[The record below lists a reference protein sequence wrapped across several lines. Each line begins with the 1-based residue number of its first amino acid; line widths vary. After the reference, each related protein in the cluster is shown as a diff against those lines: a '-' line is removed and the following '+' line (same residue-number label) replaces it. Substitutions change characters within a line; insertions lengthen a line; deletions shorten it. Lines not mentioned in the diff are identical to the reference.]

1 MEKTTTEY
9 KKERG
14 ILIDSL
20 QEQLRDYK
28 KEETETGE
36 IAPIK
41 KYTSEEI
48 KLKQKLIT
56 DLVSLNNFDSYDLKK
71 LELIKSEAL

>member
-1 MEKTTTEY
+1 MKKTTTDY

-14 ILIDSL
+14 VLIDSL

-28 KEETETGE
+28 KEESKKTV
-36 IAPIK
+36 PIK

-48 KLKQKLIT
+48 KLKQKLIS
-56 DLVSLNNFDSYDLKK
+56 DLVSLNDFDSYDLKK

>member
-1 MEKTTTEY
+1 MKKTTTDY

-14 ILIDSL
+14 VLIDSL

-28 KEETETGE
+28 KEESKKTV
-36 IAPIK
+36 PIK

-48 KLKQKLIT
+48 KLKQKLIS
-56 DLVSLNNFDSYDLKK
+56 DLVSLNDFDSYDLKK
-71 LELIKSEAL
+71 LELIKSEAI

>member
-1 MEKTTTEY
+1 MKKTTTDY

-14 ILIDSL
+14 VLIDSL

-28 KEETETGE
+28 KEETKKTV
-36 IAPIK
+36 PIK

-48 KLKQKLIT
+48 KLKQKLIS
-56 DLVSLNNFDSYDLKK
+56 DLVSLNDFDSYDLKK
-71 LELIKSEAL
+71 LELIKSEAI